1 MTQYKYL
8 KFEKL
13 IRDKNPKVH
22 VKDGGYCEFYFLP
35 KDELIKHLKMKLV
48 EEAQEV
54 LDAGN
59 PEEVI
64 DELGDVVEV
73 MKSLIRAAKIRKFKI
88 WKARMKK
95 LKYRGG
101 FKKGVYCKY
110 VKYPVDITKKW
121 MWKYPDITN
130 QFVKNDK

>member
-1 MTQYKYL
+1 MSDANL
-8 KFEKL
+8 KENIQLLTDEDF
-13 IRDKNPKVH
+13 NKVGMI
-22 VKDGGYCEFYFLP
+22 KGKSFNFK
-35 KDELIKHLKMKLV
+35 KDESKRKTYGVI
-48 EEAQEV
+48 AQEV

-121 MWKYPDITN
+121 MWKYPDITD